1 LKLEEN
7 IFFLTSHAAQIPWLF
22 FVYFYSFSKTL
33 KKEDGYFMK
42 KYALYFCIGL
52 LLLVL
57 LCCGCGENSADPGGS
72 EAPSTAPTIESVP
85 STLPTEASTPTTAPS
100 EETYPTAAPTESVRD
115 GITLRD
121 SALLAESIRYYPV
134 MSFVATGA
142 YRGVIFGFDFPEEYA
157 DMVIQIDAIGGKL
170 RKIHTIPEEFTQ
182 SITLTHSASTPI
194 VSDLRNPLT
203 IVSHHTQFQP
213 NNYPSKDMVDGFV
226 RILFYRNERL
236 FGAAVLSFSRIGKT
250 YTYYDQLLGAVE
262 FTSENGLVPESVAL
276 AWAQEKM
283 DDTSIRYPNYIRPQD
298 LAVVRKIENE

>member
-1 LKLEEN
+1 
-7 IFFLTSHAAQIPWLF
+7 
-22 FVYFYSFSKTL
+22 
-33 KKEDGYFMK
+33 MK
-42 KYALYFCIGL
+42 KPGIYFCIGL
-52 LLLVL
+52 LLLAL

-72 EAPSTAPTIESVP
+72 EAPSTAPTTESAP
-85 STLPTEASTPTTAPS
+85 STLPTAATTAPTEASVPTTAPT

-134 MSFVATGA
+134 MLFVGTGA

-262 FTSENGLVPESVAL
+262 FTSENGSVPESVAL